1 MDPVRFAQACE
12 PKSWYFRLVVTAS
25 KPSLLDQL
33 RAQAE
38 AVRAHEAAA
47 RRPVEKARG
56 EIDSCLWRAFR
67 WFEEVMSH
75 LEVIRPT
82 ISRQFKL
89 SNILTLDRPQ
99 LDRGFVSFR
108 RRGLALQEVL
118 DHVEVYYRLTGSQP
132 FVLRIHPGAAIGVE
146 ERLRASTM
154 SFQYETE
161 QDDRGRVRHGVFRV
175 EPSMRASV
183 LFAPDY
189 ERQVVDVTLCN
200 VDRFESVR
208 LSFQP
213 DRIDV
218 AALED
223 LVRLMLGEPNG
234 FLYRAPLALI
244 KTQHDEAREAPP
256 AQRA

>member
-1 MDPVRFAQACE
+1 MVDP
-12 PKSWYFRLVVTAS
+12 T

-38 AVRAHEAAA
+38 AVRAHNAAA
-47 RRPVEKARG
+47 RRPIEKARE
-56 EIDSCLWRAFR
+56 EIDSSLWRAFR
-67 WFEEVMSH
+67 WFEEAMSH
-75 LEVIRPT
+75 LDVIRPT
-82 ISRQFKL
+82 VSRQFQL
-89 SNILTLDRPQ
+89 SDILTMDRPQ

-108 RRGLALQEVL
+108 RRGLSLHEVL

-132 FVLRIHPGAAIGVE
+132 FVLRVHPSAAIGVE
-146 ERLRASTM
+146 ARLRAATM
-154 SFQYETE
+154 QFRSETE
-161 QDDRGRVRHGVFRV
+161 QDDQGRVRNALFHV

-189 ERQVVDVTLCN
+189 ERQVVDVTLSN

-208 LSFQP
+208 LVFQP
-213 DRIDV
+213 DKIDV

-223 LVRLMLGEPNG
+223 LVRLILGEPNG

-244 KTQHDEAREAPP
+244 KASRDETREAPHS
-256 AQRA
+256 QRT

>member
-1 MDPVRFAQACE
+1 MPGV
-12 PKSWYFRLVVTAS
+12 S
-25 KPSLLDQL
+25 KPSLLEEL
-33 RAQAE
+33 RAKAE
-38 AVRAHEAAA
+38 AVRAHDAAK
-47 RRPVEKARG
+47 RRPVAKARE

-89 SNILTLDRPQ
+89 GNILSMDRPQ

-108 RRGLALQEVL
+108 RRGLAQEEVL

-132 FVLRIHPGAAIGVE
+132 FVLRIHPGAAIGIE

-154 SFQYETE
+154 PFRYQTE
-161 QDDRGRVRHGVFRV
+161 QDGRGRVRHGVFHV

-183 LFAPDY
+183 LFEPDY

-208 LSFQP
+208 LVFP
-213 DRIDV
+213 PERIDV

-223 LVRLMLGEPNG
+223 LVKLILGEPNG
-234 FLYRAPLALI
+234 FLHRAPLALI
-244 KTQHDEAREAPP
+244 GSPPDETREGPP
-256 AQRA
+256 AQRG